1 MPPDVVVSLSD
12 TIEHDEVLALY
23 VANRWSSAEKPE
35 LLMRALHGSHALATA
50 RVDGRLVGL
59 VNAISDGK
67 RSPSGVVATQRGLRY
82 PSATALSR
90 SAASTAWA

>member
-12 TIEHDEVLALY
+12 TIEQDEVLALY

-59 VNAISDGK
+59 VTLDGLAQAVRETAGQPSDTVE
-67 RSPSGVVATQRGLRY
+67 PPA
-82 PSATALSR
+82 
-90 SAASTAWA
+90 